1 MEVLELV
8 SIPFT
13 QVEES
18 VRHAKDVVPF
28 ADQAATCVAQTKY
41 MASEHSIQVVL
52 TSESQQRLGARLEG
66 GSDREGGD
74 PDVELGP
81 FRKVCDCD
89 RVQLRPS
96 VSSGPPP
103 TTPLVKRVLRQRC
116 FSYSKNFQEGL
127 KSLSD
132 SQNGILLTGSKEAP
146 KNPQF
151 AQKFKTVLYIISAG
165 LPERR
170 RYLGEHASRGLPLV

>member
-1 MEVLELV
+1 MLFIARMEVLELV

-52 TSESQQRLGARLEG
+52 TSESQQRLGTRLEG

-81 FRKVCDCD
+81 FRKVCDGVLAARHDVGAACPGLVWGPVLNAVECD
-89 RVQLRPS
+89 GHR
-96 VSSGPPP
+96 
-103 TTPLVKRVLRQRC
+103 
-116 FSYSKNFQEGL
+116 
-127 KSLSD
+127 
-132 SQNGILLTGSKEAP
+132 
-146 KNPQF
+146 
-151 AQKFKTVLYIISAG
+151 
-165 LPERR
+165 
-170 RYLGEHASRGLPLV
+170 